1 MYNEWV
7 DTYITKATGE
17 RELFD
22 KSKLLASLLR
32 AKASEE
38 VADRIAG
45 HMVEELRDG
54 MTTRDIYRHAF
65 ELLERE
71 HKPAA
76 MRYSLRKAVMDLG
89 PTGFPFEKF
98 VAEIFMAKGYETET
112 DVMLLGECVPH
123 ELDVVAWNENK
134 LIVVEAKFH
143 NELTMKSDLKVVLYI
158 KARFDDLSKNLYEYG
173 KKRKIDESWLVTN
186 TKFSKQA
193 ITYAE
198 CKNMKL
204 VGWNYPDKGNLQ
216 ELIEDAGLEPITCL
230 RSISLPDKRALISFG
245 VILCKQAVE
254 NLDIA
259 MQAGIHKEKIKAMMD
274 EIRELR
280 G

>member
-1 MYNEWV
+1 M